1 MRLSLCRITHGCICR
16 VWLCCVCRL
25 VSLANGCGS
34 WLSYSGVVRVLFPE
48 QLRAVAE
55 RLCRC
60 HVIHAVS
67 VLKVSMWGAGVSP
80 GVHRRFSDSAT
91 FFLVEKKLGRF
102 VGIFFRKENCFFSET
117 SVLAADK
124 PAHSGHYRRPPDR
137 SVVKS
142 IGNIIL
148 DWGPIYFLGQR
159 KPFTMNITPKKYI
172 PAPFSKPW

>member
-1 MRLSLCRITHGCICR
+1 MRVFVRLCAVFVG
-16 VWLCCVCRL
+16 L

-91 FFLVEKKLGRF
+91 SFFALVEKKLGRF

-124 PAHSGHYRRPPDR
+124 TRRAGHYRRPPDR
-137 SVVKS
+137 SVVER
-142 IGNIIL
+142 GGYVFL
-148 DWGPIYFLGQR
+148 DCWRESLFGGPRNPLSKALRTEAIYYIYFR
-159 KPFTMNITPKKYI
+159 DH
-172 PAPFSKPW
+172 

>member
-1 MRLSLCRITHGCICR
+1 ML
-16 VWLCCVCRL
+16 
-25 VSLANGCGS
+25 LANGCGS

-91 FFLVEKKLGRF
+91 FFSGWKEIGPLCRDLLPKRKLFLQRNERF
-102 VGIFFRKENCFFSET
+102 GGGQTNARRALPPPSGSECRQT
-117 SVLAADK
+117 RRIHNSRLRNLIMSEDK
-124 PAHSGHYRRPPDR
+124 
-137 SVVKS
+137 
-142 IGNIIL
+142 
-148 DWGPIYFLGQR
+148 
-159 KPFTMNITPKKYI
+159 KPFYIVFNTNQAYSRHYFFTTMITVRVDY
-172 PAPFSKPW
+172 SH